1 MESSLCEGKDLV
13 KCSEHYRHL
22 SKARLLFA
30 VVSLAH
36 GCSVNPN
43 LKEVKSSSSQCQ
55 DLFFSLIF
63 LVGFSRLAPHIK
75 ESKKTEFQYLSN
87 QK

>member
-30 VVSLAH
+30 VVSLVRD
-36 GCSVNPN
+36 CSVNPN
-43 LKEVKSSSSQCQ
+43 LMEVKSSSSVPA
-55 DLFFSLIF
+55 FIF
-63 LVGFSRLAPHIK
+63 
-75 ESKKTEFQYLSN
+75 
-87 QK
+87 

>member
-30 VVSLAH
+30 VVSLVRD
-36 GCSVNPN
+36 CSVNPN
-43 LKEVKSSSSQCQ
+43 LMEVKSSSSVPG
-55 DLFFSLIF
+55 FIF
-63 LVGFSRLAPHIK
+63 
-75 ESKKTEFQYLSN
+75 
-87 QK
+87 